1 MDVARIAPMR
11 PTGGHMK
18 MHARFLL
25 ASALALCAFA
35 AQAQSTTAETAAAP
49 QAEAQAKTTARDD
62 AHCLRYT
69 GSYIVSAENRRADM
83 RHDDAKADAA
93 AKPKHRCIYSAGRV
107 YTREDIQNT
116 GETDIGRALQMLDP
130 SVTIGH

>member
-1 MDVARIAPMR
+1 MD
-11 PTGGHMK
+11 

-25 ASALALCAFA
+25 AGALALCAFA
-35 AQAQSTTAETAAAP
+35 AQAQSTSGETAAL
-49 QAEAQAKTTARDD
+49 QAEAQAKATARDD

-69 GSYIVSAENRRADM
+69 GSFIVSQQNKRADM
-83 RHDDAKADAA
+83 RHDDARADAA

-130 SVTIGH
+130 SITIGH